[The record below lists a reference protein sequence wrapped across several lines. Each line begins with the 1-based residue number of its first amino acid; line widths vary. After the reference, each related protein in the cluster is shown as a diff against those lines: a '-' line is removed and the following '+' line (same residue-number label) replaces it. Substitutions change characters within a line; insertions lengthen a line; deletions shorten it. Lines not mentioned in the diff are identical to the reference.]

1 MEKESFLH
9 QLLDDYINHLRMVK
23 NQSEN
28 TIAGYSTDIRNFF
41 RYCEEQQIHSPE
53 KVTLEDAIGF
63 FSRMKE
69 LGLSAGTQARYHSS
83 LNGFF
88 TWLQSSQYIPYSV
101 IDRIPAPKMGRGL
114 PDVLSVDEMM
124 HLLDVPV
131 PDTTAGLR
139 DKAML
144 ELLYSCGL
152 RVSELIELRLNNLY
166 FEEEMIKVFGKGSKE
181 RFVPVGRSAITW
193 VDKYLTVG
201 RPALVKGE
209 KSGNYIFL
217 NKRDGGKLSRMG
229 IWKLI
234 KQYTIIAG
242 INTPVHPHT
251 FRHSFATHMIEGG
264 ADLRAVQEMLGHVSI
279 GTTQIYTHVD
289 RTFVMEEHRSYHP
302 RG

>member
-1 MEKESFLH
+1 MEPDLFLH

-28 TIAGYSTDIRNFF
+28 TISGYSTDIRNFF
-41 RYCEEQQIHSPE
+41 RYCEAHQIDTPE
-53 KVTLEDAIGF
+53 KVTLDDALGF
-63 FSRMKE
+63 FSEMKE

-88 TWLQSSQYIPYSV
+88 TWLELSRYIPYSV
-101 IDRIPAPKMGRGL
+101 IDRIPAPKLGRAL
-114 PDVLSVDEMM
+114 PDVLSVDEMTR
-124 HLLDVPV
+124 LLEMPAV
-131 PDTTAGLR
+131 DTTAGLR

-152 RVSELIELRLNNLY
+152 RVSELIELKLNNLY

-181 RFVPVGRSAITW
+181 RFVPVGRSAIAWT
-193 VDKYLTVG
+193 DKYLTLG
-201 RPALVKGE
+201 RPSLVKGE
-209 KSGNYIFL
+209 KSQNYVFL
-217 NKRDGGKLSRMG
+217 NRNGGKLSRMG

-234 KQYTIIAG
+234 KQYTLTAG

>member
-101 IDRIPAPKMGRGL
+101 IDRIPAPKLGRGL

>member
-1 MEKESFLH
+1 MDTEPFLQ

-41 RYCEEQQIHSPE
+41 RYCEEHNIDTPE
-53 KVTLEDAIGF
+53 KVTLDDAIGF

-88 TWLQSSQYIPYSV
+88 TWLEFSRYIPYSV
-101 IDRIPAPKMGRGL
+101 IDRIPAPKLGRAL
-114 PDVLSVDEMM
+114 PEVLSVDEMAK
-124 HLLDVPV
+124 LLEIPRV
-131 PDTTAGLR
+131 DTTAGLR

-152 RVSELIELRLNNLY
+152 RVSELIELKLNNLY

-181 RFVPVGRSAITW
+181 RFVPVGRSAINW

-201 RPALVKGE
+201 RPALAKGE
-209 KSGNYIFL
+209 KSQNFLFL
-217 NKRDGGKLSRMG
+217 NQKGGKLSRMG

-234 KQYTIIAG
+234 KQYTITAG
-242 INTPVHPHT
+242 ISTAVHPHT

-289 RTFVMEEHRSYHP
+289 RSFIMEEHRSYHP

>member
-1 MEKESFLH
+1 
-9 QLLDDYINHLRMVK
+9 MVK

-101 IDRIPAPKMGRGL
+101 IDRIPAPKLGRGL

>member
-1 MEKESFLH
+1 MDKESFLH

-41 RYCEEQQIHSPE
+41 CYCEEHQIDTPE
-53 KVTLEDAIGF
+53 KVTLDDAIGF

-88 TWLQSSQYIPYSV
+88 TWLELSRYIPYSV
-101 IDRIPAPKMGRGL
+101 IDRIPAPKLGRSL
-114 PDVLSVDEMM
+114 PDVLSVDEMA
-124 HLLDVPV
+124 HLLEIPATE
-131 PDTTAGLR
+131 TTAGLR

-152 RVSELIELRLNNLY
+152 RVSELIELKLNNLY

-201 RPALVKGE
+201 RPALAKGE
-209 KSGNYIFL
+209 KSQNFLFL
-217 NKRDGGKLSRMG
+217 NQKGGKLSRMG

-234 KQYTIIAG
+234 KQYTITAG
-242 INTPVHPHT
+242 ISTAVHPHT

-289 RTFVMEEHRSYHP
+289 RSFIMEEHRSYHP